1 MLQVSI
7 LHIQEALRFEICNR
21 LNALGFY
28 SSYKEALRFEISNRL
43 NALGFYSPYKR
54 SIEI

>member
-7 LHIQEALRFEICNR
+7 HHI
-21 LNALGFY
+21 
-28 SSYKEALRFEISNRL
+28 KEALRFEISNRL
-43 NALGFYSPYKR
+43 NALGFYSSYEEALRFEISNRLNALGFYSSYKR